1 LPRAITTGDPNRS
14 IETMSAL
21 KSSDNWTAPLLVSTG
36 LFIYAP
42 EARPAN
48 RAFGTNVNAIT
59 QFIHALGAARIAA
72 MGAVAA
78 GLIGFFIYLM
88 MQLSAPQMTI
98 LFSDLEFEDS
108 LGVIKKLEGLN
119 IPHEVRQQ
127 GAVILAPKDR
137 VLRLRMELAEE
148 GLPAG
153 GSVGYEIFDKTG
165 SLGTTSFVQNINRT
179 RALEGE
185 LARTI
190 RALRRVTR
198 ARVHLVLPKKK
209 IFSREKLTPTA
220 SIVLKT
226 RGNLVSSQISAI
238 QHLVASAI
246 SGLEPGHVT
255 IVDDTGR
262 MLASGNEG
270 SNGLAS
276 AKSDERTLG
285 LETRMRK
292 KIEEI
297 VSSVVGQNRAR
308 IRVTAELDFN
318 RITKTSDSFDPDAR
332 VVRSTQNR
340 EESNNSSRA
349 NRSQAVSAGSELP
362 GADAENG
369 SGSDKDASKKIEEIV
384 NYEISRITKTEI
396 FAGGRIKHLSVAV
409 LIDGT
414 YSVGADGKPA
424 YKERSQKELDKISD
438 LVKSAMGF
446 VKTRGDQLHVVNL
459 RFADTTVAPITE
471 EGEAGFFDLAKSDYF
486 HIAELAILF
495 IISSLILLFVVRP
508 LVRRIITP
516 EEIKDDPAIRIG
528 TDEHGNH
535 VVTNTSGH
543 PLLEGHEPLALEDKS
558 SETSDV
564 IKNARIIG
572 DIQASAVQEIGNI
585 VENSPADSVAVLR
598 HWMDDS
604 AVSQVEAA

>member
-1 LPRAITTGDPNRS
+1 
-14 IETMSAL
+14 M
-21 KSSDNWTAPLLVSTG
+21 
-36 LFIYAP
+36 
-42 EARPAN
+42 
-48 RAFGTNVNAIT
+48 NAIT

-108 LGVIKKLEGLN
+108 LGVIKKLESMN

-127 GAVILAPKDR
+127 GTVILAPKDR

-148 GLPAG
+148 GLPSG

-165 SLGTTSFVQNINRT
+165 SLGTTSFVQNINQT

-209 IFSREKLTPTA
+209 IFSREKLKPTA

-226 RGNLVSSQISAI
+226 RGNLVSSQIAAI

-246 SGLEPGHVT
+246 SGLEPGQVT

-285 LETRMRK
+285 LEGRMRS

-297 VSSVVGQNRAR
+297 VSSIVGQNRAR
-308 IRVTAELDFN
+308 IRVTAEMDFN

-340 EESNNSSRA
+340 EESSNSSRA

-369 SGSDKDASKKIEEIV
+369 GGSDKDASNKTEEIV
-384 NYEISRITKTEI
+384 NYEISRTTKTEV
-396 FAGGRIKHLSVAV
+396 FEGGRIKHLSVAV
-409 LIDGT
+409 LVDGT
-414 YSVGADGKPA
+414 YSVGADGKPV

-459 RFADTTVAPITE
+459 RFADTTVPPEIE
-471 EGEAGFFDLAKSDYF
+471 EGEAGFFDLAKNDYF

-495 IISSLILLFVVRP
+495 IISSLVLLFVVRP

-516 EEIKDDPAIRIG
+516 SEGEDDPAILIG
-528 TDEHGNH
+528 TDGQGNR
-535 VVTNTSGH
+535 VVTNTSGQ

-564 IKNARIIG
+564 IKNARILG

-598 HWMDDS
+598 HWMDDT
-604 AVSQVEAA
+604 AVTQVEAA